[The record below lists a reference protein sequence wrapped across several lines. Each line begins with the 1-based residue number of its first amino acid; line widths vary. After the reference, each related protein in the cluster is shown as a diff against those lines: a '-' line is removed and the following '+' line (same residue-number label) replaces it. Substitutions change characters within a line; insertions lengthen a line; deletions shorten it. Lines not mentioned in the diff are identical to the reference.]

1 MIKKI
6 IYLLLKKTKINISH
20 SNYLM
25 FNKLEFLIKKIFE
38 ELLEL
43 NNSFKNYLIFKNCLN
58 RYFLIKELCDLIY
71 HILLFIIFNKIS
83 LYEIEKELK
92 RRNKISG
99 LIEKK
104 FR

>member
-6 IYLLLKKTKINISH
+6 IYLLLKKTKINVS
-20 SNYLM
+20 YLNCLI

-43 NNSFKNYLIFKNCLN
+43 NNIFKNYLILKNCLN
-58 RYFLIKELCDLIY
+58 RYFLIKEICDLIY

-83 LYEIEKELK
+83 FYEIEKELI

-99 LIEKK
+99 LNEKK